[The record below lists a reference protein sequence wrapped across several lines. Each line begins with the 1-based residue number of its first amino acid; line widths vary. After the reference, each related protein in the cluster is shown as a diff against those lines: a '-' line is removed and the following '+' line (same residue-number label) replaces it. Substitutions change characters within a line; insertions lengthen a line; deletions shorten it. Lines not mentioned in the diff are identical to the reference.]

1 MVKYS
6 FKWRL
11 WQIVWDFISVLRFSF
26 ICSWRTNWVLCV
38 GSFWKIRYWWAIK
51 YRIRVLYFFHWCFS
65 CHIKHVCCPCTNHNC
80 TFWSIFRQYFL
91 TVRLNG
97 QVANRTSIFDEINR
111 VNNGI
116 SFIFFSLLERFTIFD
131 SILKSFPFLLMFS

>member
-1 MVKYS
+1 MKVMA
-6 FKWRL
+6 
-11 WQIVWDFISVLRFSF
+11 IVWDFITVLRLSF

-38 GSFWKIRYWWAIK
+38 GSFWKIRYWGTIK
-51 YRIRVLYFFHWCFS
+51 YRIWVLYFFHWCLS
-65 CHIKHVCCPCTNHNC
+65 CHVQHVCCPCTNHYC
-80 TFWSIFRQYFL
+80 AFWSIFRQYFL

-97 QVANRTSIFDEINR
+97 QVANRTSIFNEINR

-131 SILKSFPFLLMFS
+131 SILKSFPFFLMFS